1 MISVV
6 EQVLLIY
13 TLQGVM
19 VSSNAYITASSNST
33 DSLTSYQS
41 KMKRPSECSN
51 DKRWFCF
58 NATTIAYS
66 CNQAAVSGQ
75 IICTEHGPTM
85 VIGSC
90 ATYDKNTQVMSI
102 SKCFNQIGAAGYNM
116 STVFIQLPTI
126 LTELNDYMCGPL
138 NRKGHLCSECADG
151 FGPSVTSFGYRCANC
166 TDVWYGVPLFL
177 FFKLFPINV
186 LYLVILVLQ
195 IRVTSPPIPCFIMY
209 AQSITAIFTFYST
222 KWPLV
227 TSIMFTQNENI
238 SMYVK
243 VVDALYGV
251 FHLEFFHFLLP
262 PFCISS
268 RLKSIHV
275 ASFGYISLFYPLL
288 LIFLTWVCVELHGRN
303 FRLLV
308 WLWKP
313 FHRCFVRL
321 RRGWDTKSDIID
333 VFTTFIF
340 LSYSTVMHQ
349 ILQMF
354 YSEGLVT
361 IDASGMHSN
370 SLVPHLDHSL
380 TYSHVQYYLFVA
392 PSLIIFLVFNILP
405 PLLLILYPLKAFRSC
420 LSKCHLN
427 YITVNIFIEKIH
439 GCYRNDLDGGRDMR
453 SFSGLY
459 FLLQLFACMI
469 EVFAKATE
477 YFQPFFLPGVL
488 FSFTALIIA
497 LSKPYKIAYMTC
509 LDTLIVFNLAVQCFI
524 LSLEEQKL
532 PILQI
537 LILIPISILIIV
549 LLQRKV
555 VRKVFIQI
563 RCKRER
569 AELQI
574 TEPTD
579 SSTVDKSSTIQP
591 LIQPTST
598 ILSYSTM
605 Q

>member
-1 MISVV
+1 MTSMVQHI
-6 EQVLLIY
+6 LLIY
-13 TLQGVM
+13 TLQSVM
-19 VSSNAYITASSNST
+19 VSSTAYITASSNST
-33 DSLTSYQS
+33 DSLTAYPS
-41 KMKRPSECSN
+41 KMKRLSECSN

-66 CNQAAVSGQ
+66 CNQAAVSGK
-75 IICTEHGPTM
+75 IKCTEHGPTM

-90 ATYDKNTQVMSI
+90 ATYDKNIQVLSI
-102 SKCFNQIGAAGYNM
+102 SKCFNQIGVGDYNM
-116 STVFIQLPTI
+116 STAFVQLPTI

-138 NRKGHLCSECADG
+138 NRKGLVCSECADG

-177 FFKLFPINV
+177 FIKLFPITI
-186 LYLVILVLQ
+186 LYLIILAFQ
-195 IRVTSPPIPCFIMY
+195 ISVTSAPVPCFIMY
-209 AQSITAIFTFYST
+209 AQIITTIFCFYSPG
-222 KWPLV
+222 WPLA
-227 TSIMFTQNENI
+227 TSIMFKHNGNL

-243 VVDALYGV
+243 IIDALYGV

-288 LIFLTWVCVELHGRN
+288 LIFLTWVCVELHSCN
-303 FRLLV
+303 FRPLV
-308 WLWKP
+308 WLWRP

-321 RRGWDTKSDIID
+321 RRGWDTKSDIVD

-349 ILQMF
+349 TLQMVGG
-354 YSEGLVT
+354 EALIT
-361 IDASGMHSN
+361 IDASGMHSI
-370 SLVPHLDHSL
+370 SLVPHVDHSL
-380 TYSHVQYYLFVA
+380 TYSRMQYYLFLA

-439 GCYRNDLDGGRDMR
+439 GCYRNGLDGGRDMR

-459 FLLQLFACMI
+459 FLLQFFACI
-469 EVFAKATE
+469 AEAFAKVTD
-477 YFQPFFLPGVL
+477 YFQTFFLSGVL

-497 LSKPYKIAYMTC
+497 LAKPYKKPYMTC

-537 LILIPISILIIV
+537 LILTPISIFIVV

-555 VRKVFIQI
+555 VREVFIKI
-563 RCKRER
+563 RCKKER
-569 AELQI
+569 VALQI
-574 TEPTD
+574 IEPTD
-579 SSTVDKSSTIQP
+579 SSTVDNSSPIQP
-591 LIQPTST
+591 LIQPIST
-598 ILSYSTM
+598 AQSYSSM